1 MSVTGHIYIYGE
13 IGTNLGQVSV
23 RQVKSQ
29 ISPEFDD
36 YVVHIIS
43 NGGDVFEGF
52 GIYNLIKN
60 TGKPVVTHVEGQT
73 ASIATLVAF
82 AGERIIMNKT
92 AQFMIH
98 NPFISDLKGDSR
110 DLRNVASQ
118 LDNIKNQLMDVTA
131 RRATRNGK
139 PISTDELSK
148 LYDNETWLTSDEALA
163 RGFVDDVQDA
173 LKAVARI
180 DLNQVKKMEKETFL
194 KSVIKNLFGSKKFKN
209 EFKETLQDGTV
220 VVVMSE
226 DGDWTG
232 KQVVTESGEPLPRG
246 DYQLASGKVISVGE
260 NSTIAEVKD
269 APAAENKE
277 EDMTKIKEL
286 EEKLAASN
294 QALAAAEA
302 KAAEAS
308 QAVAQQQATAKY
320 ENSIKELQAKI
331 KEQQEALAKTV
342 GQMPP
347 LGAGPV
353 FKNSKGENAEFDP
366 MGDEALKYLKTR
378 NIIRHE

>member
-1 MSVTGHIYIYGE
+1 MTGHIFIYGE
-13 IGTNLGQVSV
+13 IGRGLGQSSINTV
-23 RQVKSQ
+23 RAQ
-29 ISPEFDD
+29 IDPNASDYILHIASP
-36 YVVHIIS
+36 
-43 NGGDVFEGF
+43 GGDVFEGF
-52 GIYNLIKN
+52 GIYNVLKN
-60 TGKPVVTHVEGQT
+60 TGKKIETHIESVT

-110 DLRNVASQ
+110 DLRNVAGQ
-118 LDNIKNQLMDVTA
+118 LDQIKALLMDVTA
-131 RRATRNGK
+131 KRAARNGK
-139 PISTDELSK
+139 PISPDDLSQ
-148 LYDNETWLTSDEALA
+148 LYDNETWINSDDAKEKY
-163 RGFVDDVQDA
+163 GFVDDVQDA
-173 LKAVARI
+173 IKAVARI

-232 KQVVTESGEPLPRG
+232 KQVVTEAGEPLPPG

-269 APAAENKE
+269 TPTAENN
-277 EDMTKIKEL
+277 EDMSKIKEL
-286 EEKLAASN
+286 EEKLAASE
-294 QALAAAEA
+294 QARAAAEG
-302 KAAEAS
+302 KVAEAA
-308 QAVAQQQATAKY
+308 QTAVQQQATAKF
-320 ENSIKELQAKI
+320 ENSIKELQKKI
-331 KEQQEALAKTV
+331 QEQEEALAKTV

-353 FKNSKGENAEFDP
+353 FKNSKGENASYDP
-366 MGDEALKYLKTR
+366 MGEDALEFFRSR
-378 NIIRHE
+378 NLVN